1 MKIPYTLVSMAA
13 ILRDYVDMS
22 DAYKNTEHKRL
33 VDIADSLYNVG
44 MDSDE
49 FLPAYKELYSQYGK
63 PYFDQVL
70 DDMYAL
76 DSQLTSD
83 AKVQELIEDYEDR
96 LSGVTASTITCST
109 DAEIENLWCD
119 LTDVPF
125 DELPDGRLVLA
136 EDWKQFPAGTDRE
149 DIWHFF
155 DRNHSK
161 GVAYLLYDF
170 DNLGRCTNASTKVTA
185 ATNYDTKLIAKWLK
199 AKFDDEAFGTAY
211 TMHRISDADAY
222 MSRNGLTYNRKNNT
236 IDLWKSGGNEDIPVY
251 KVIPQYSSTKRQ
263 GTYAPKMPKLVP
275 IDEWNATHGVTAS
288 TKVTATEDNS
298 YNQHLVQVSK
308 EDKQYVLNNLNDSH
322 KTVGMGGA
330 GDPGYYVSEFE
341 PAYGMYLWAS
351 DTGLRILDDNG
362 IEYTEVKK
370 SVGTST
376 KVTASINLI
385 DKLGYIKNRNGKF
398 DICLVETPFAEMELA
413 TYDPIEDEYD
423 ILTKVKDVAD
433 AYDQANKLFKTQDEY
448 VINSSTKVT
457 AATNSTGVITGPYDT
472 SLHYDL
478 WYGDKFV
485 PRKYGADAFV
495 SGNGEYRGNI
505 FDDTGATIGDYYTD
519 NSVLIEKNFLID
531 FGE

>member
-13 ILRDYVDMS
+13 ILRDHVDMS
-22 DAYKNTEHKRL
+22 NAYKNTEHKRL

-44 MDSDE
+44 IDPEE
-49 FLPAYKELYSQYGK
+49 FLPYYIELYNQYGK

-119 LTDVPF
+119 LSDVPF

-136 EDWKQFPAGTDRE
+136 EDWNQFPAGTDRE

-170 DNLGRCTNASTKVTA
+170 DNLKRCTNASTKVTA
-185 ATNYDTKLIAKWLK
+185 TK
-199 AKFDDEAFGTAY
+199 
-211 TMHRISDADAY
+211 
-222 MSRNGLTYNRKNNT
+222 
-236 IDLWKSGGNEDIPVY
+236 
-251 KVIPQYSSTKRQ
+251 
-263 GTYAPKMPKLVP
+263 
-275 IDEWNATHGVTAS
+275 
-288 TKVTATEDNS
+288 DNS
-298 YNQHLVQVSK
+298 YNQHLVQVSN
-308 EDKQYVLNNLNDSH
+308 EDKQYVLNYLNKSH

-341 PAYGMYLWAS
+341 PAYGLYLWAS
-351 DTGLRILDDNG
+351 DTGLRILDDKG

-370 SVGTST
+370 AVGAST
-376 KVTASINLI
+376 KVTA
-385 DKLGYIKNRNGKF
+385 
-398 DICLVETPFAEMELA
+398 T
-413 TYDPIEDEYD
+413 ED
-423 ILTKVKDVAD
+423 
-433 AYDQANKLFKTQDEY
+433 N
-448 VINSSTKVT
+448 VT
-457 AATNSTGVITGPYDT
+457 TIYGDYDT
-472 SLHYDL
+472 TLTIDM

-485 PRKYGADAFV
+485 PRKYGADASV
-495 SGNGEYRGNI
+495 YGNGEYRGNI
-505 FDDTGATIGDYYTD
+505 YNESGKIIGDYTSD